1 MKYLKSIKEMLDPM
15 GKWDAEIPAL
25 ERPSGTCEDC
35 NGEGFILWGKSGIKK
50 KCYGCDGQGFNGE
63 KGNTPCQW
71 CEAKGSPCD
80 ICKEEEYTCLDCKDT
95 FKEECFNCKG
105 ECVYKCYTCN
115 GSGNDPE
122 DINEECNGCQGRGE
136 CDCDDC
142 YGSGQVDCSSCC

>member
-63 KGNTPCQW
+63 APIT
-71 CEAKGSPCD
+71 D
-80 ICKEEEYTCLDCKDT
+80 ICEDCLDSGSI
-95 FKEECFNCKG
+95 ECTKQEMSIFSKH
-105 ECVYKCYTCN
+105 
-115 GSGNDPE
+115 
-122 DINEECNGCQGRGE
+122 DIK
-136 CDCDDC
+136 
-142 YGSGQVDCSSCC
+142 